1 MNEKEIEFKTLM
13 WMKVNAD
20 YLKEKAEKE
29 ERERVE
35 REEAER
41 DGKPIKKKT
50 QYKKKAKMEKG
61 HNQTA
66 IEGKLKSNIS
76 KNDFSISTKAKRCH
90 MEISETW
97 FARLRAL
104 ILRCQVYI

>member
-1 MNEKEIEFKTLM
+1 MNEKEIQFKTLM

-66 IEGKLKSNIS
+66 IEGNFKKNMAKCPAYFWLMFLKQ
-76 KNDFSISTKAKRCH
+76 FS
-90 MEISETW
+90 
-97 FARLRAL
+97 
-104 ILRCQVYI
+104 